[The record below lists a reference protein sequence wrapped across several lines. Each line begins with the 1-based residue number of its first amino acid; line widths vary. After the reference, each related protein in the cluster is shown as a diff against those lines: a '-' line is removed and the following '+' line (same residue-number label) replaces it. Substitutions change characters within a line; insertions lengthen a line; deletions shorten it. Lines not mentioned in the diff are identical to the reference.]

1 MVSLQH
7 SQEQQCIGAGEQK
20 WQEDGLGCQQLKH
33 LTDVGSPHRQQE
45 HEALPDEDSVLLENL
60 EERPS
65 ARTKQIKGL
74 SPSLT
79 RPLIVLSKAA
89 KQCWSDEVWGTCPEG
104 ECNFRRQERKR
115 LVPSVNHVDPAD

>member
-7 SQEQQCIGAGEQK
+7 SQERQCIGAGEQK

-33 LTDVGSPHRQQE
+33 LTDVGNPHRQQE

-89 KQCWSDEVWGTCPEG
+89 SAGRMKSGAHV
-104 ECNFRRQERKR
+104 RRANAIFGDKNVRG
-115 LVPSVNHVDPAD
+115 